1 MTCLH
6 QDQWIIE
13 DTDWITGDE
22 EQELIFPSADEVL
35 TDTDTDAST
44 AARILVDTE
53 SDSEESTRSP
63 TCLSYS
69 PIRTI
74 DPTMFLSG
82 LIKIMWN
89 EIRILWAN
97 HQEKLHDTSNITSNP
112 HRTELQ
118 QRIRILHALRGHTRT
133 IHQATYFYSDLDTFL
148 AQGTLYQFQSYI
160 DKYKPVI
167 LESIVLQHILTN
179 EQPTTSTIQPDPT
192 QHPALEEAP
201 HRKRNR
207 RKQQASVNNPITNYF
222 GPLASS

>member
-1 MTCLH
+1 
-6 QDQWIIE
+6 
-13 DTDWITGDE
+13 
-22 EQELIFPSADEVL
+22 L
-35 TDTDTDAST
+35 TDTDTEAST
-44 AARILVDTE
+44 AARILVDTD
-53 SDSEESTRSP
+53 SDSDDSTRSP
-63 TCLSYS
+63 TCLFYS

-112 HRTELQ
+112 QRTELQ
-118 QRIRILHALRGHTRT
+118 LRIRILHALRGHTRT

-148 AQGTLYQFQSYI
+148 AQGTLYQFQWYI
-160 DKYKPVI
+160 DKYKKPVI
-167 LESIVLQHILTN
+167 LDSLVQHILTN

-201 HRKRNR
+201 HRKCNCNEEVPTIQRY
-207 RKQQASVNNPITNYF
+207 P
-222 GPLASS
+222 P